1 MSKAFPFG
9 QALSHFLVR
18 YRATLFVMMALLS
31 GFCAFMV
38 PRVHVNSNLT
48 LYLPDSSPMK
58 QGLDIALQEIP
69 GMEEEMST
77 FGTALVDGT
86 QLIPK
91 EFPKAIAIGV
101 CLLFTVLLVMCS
113 SVMEVLLFLLT
124 TLFAVLINMGTNA
137 LLPSV
142 SVMTHMLSAI
152 LQMVL
157 SMDYCI
163 ILMNRYR
170 QERGLG
176 KAPSTAM
183 EGAVYGAGP
192 SILSSALTTIV
203 SLLMLVFMTLKI
215 GADLGIVLAK
225 GVSLSLLCNFT
236 VLPALGVWADK
247 PLAKTKKKVPLFPAG
262 PLSRFEYKFRVPLTV
277 VFVGVFVAF
286 ALLKERTE
294 LVFSPTWDSEATE
307 SLSSDNAI
315 MLLYSNKDEEAIVP
329 LLDSVANIG
338 GVKMALSY
346 PSLFRRQLTSSQMIE
361 ALGRLSSDSLSSA
374 SFPPDLLP
382 LVYYAHYNPRRDERF
397 SLQELLSFAENLS
410 EAGMMPEGIDKAT
423 IPLVLPLDADVP
435 IPTEEVADGNEPQ
448 SLEPQ
453 GEEPPI
459 QAPDDSLERRDPVAD
474 TTLTALE
481 AADTLKALKY
491 TYEEAVT
498 PLDSYETALFIDYDP
513 VSVDM
518 VFRLLGK
525 KGQKIAP
532 LETIR
537 LIRKDLLS
545 KKRYARMMPKDV
557 AAQLDELE
565 KDLQAAYDA
574 GPTPAQPEGDG
585 SAVAEAE
592 AEIEVPSAAPDDKIL
607 VAQDNND
614 QAEVVVEEEQT
625 EATEPTPMEELMD
638 MYLSNKRYSSAKVH
652 SVLSRAGIAVEKD
665 QLDLLYLYAGAQRY
679 ADTTLTMSA
688 EQLLNYIADTLIV
701 NPALAD
707 FVPDSSKAMVDSAL
721 MMVAQARDKLCGT
734 AHSAGIVISDFP
746 VESDSTFRFIENLY
760 SLSDGSLAHEHY
772 LVGGSAMY
780 KELKDGF
787 PKEVLLLTILTVIA
801 IFLIVALTF
810 RSVLVPIPLVIT
822 VMSGIYANI
831 WASGLGGQTLYY
843 LSYLIIQGILMG
855 ATIDYCIVFMQY
867 YLSAR
872 RTLPVKDALCRAYS
886 GASHSILTSG
896 LILVIVPFAIFL
908 SLNDKM
914 ISSILGS
921 LSIGASA
928 ILILVLFV
936 LPGVVALLDPLI
948 RPRGRA
954 IQR

>member
-18 YRATLFVMMALLS
+18 YRVTLFVLMALLS
-31 GFCAFMV
+31 GFCAFLV
-38 PRVHVNSNLT
+38 PRVNVNSDMT
-48 LYLPDSSPMK
+48 LYLPDSSPMR
-58 QGLDIALQEIP
+58 QGLDIALREIP

-91 EFPKAIAIGV
+91 EFPKAIGIGV
-101 CLLFTVLLVMCS
+101 CLLFVVLLVMCS

-124 TLFAVLINMGTNA
+124 TLFAVIINMGTNA

-176 KAPSTAM
+176 KAPSAAM

-192 SILSSALTTIV
+192 SILSSAFTTIV

-236 VLPALGVWADK
+236 VLPALAVWADK

-262 PLSRFEYKFRVPLTV
+262 PLSRFEYRFRVPLTV

-307 SLSSDNAI
+307 SLSADNAI
-315 MLLYSNKDEEAIVP
+315 MLLYSNEDEEAIVP

-338 GVKMALSY
+338 GVKMAISY
-346 PSLFRRQLTSSQMIE
+346 PSLFRRQLTSSQMID
-361 ALGRLSSDSLSSA
+361 ALGSMSSDSLSSPA
-374 SFPPDLLP
+374 FPPDLLP
-382 LVYYAHYNPRRDERF
+382 LVYYAHYNPRRNERF

-410 EAGMMPEGIDKAT
+410 EAGMMPEGIDMASM
-423 IPLVLPLDADVP
+423 PLVLPLDADVS
-435 IPTEEVADGNEPQ
+435 IPAEEVADENEPL
-448 SLEPQ
+448 SFEPQ

-459 QAPDDSLERRDPVAD
+459 QVPDDSLERREPVAD
-474 TTLTALE
+474 SALTALT
-481 AADTLKALKY
+481 ATDTLKALKY

-525 KGQKIAP
+525 KGQKMAP

-545 KKRYARMMPKDV
+545 KKRYARMMPKDM
-557 AAQLDELE
+557 AAQLDQLE

-574 GPTPAQPEGDG
+574 GPTASQPEEEDIRT
-585 SAVAEAE
+585 AEVE
-592 AEIEVPSAAPDDKIL
+592 TESEVPSAAPDDKIL
-607 VAQDNND
+607 VAQDNNE
-614 QAEVVVEEEQT
+614 QTEVVVEEQT

-652 SVLSRAGIAVEKD
+652 SVLSRAGIAVERD
-665 QLDLLYLYAGAQRY
+665 QLDLLYLYAGTQRY

-688 EQLLNYIADTLIV
+688 EEILYYIADTLIV
-701 NPALAD
+701 NPALAA
-707 FVPDSSKAMVDSAL
+707 FVPDSARAMVDSAR

-746 VESDSTFRFIENLY
+746 VESDSTFRFIENINL
-760 SLSDGSLAHEHY
+760 LSDESLAHDHY
-772 LVGGSAMY
+772 LVGGSPMY

-787 PKEVLLLTILTVIA
+787 PQEVLLLTILTVIA

-872 RTLPVKDALCRAYS
+872 KSVPVKEALSHAYS

-948 RPRGRA
+948 RPRGSV

>member
-1 MSKAFPFG
+1 MSKAFPLG

-18 YRATLFVMMALLS
+18 YRAALFVLMALLS

-38 PRVHVNSNLT
+38 PRVHVNSNMT

-58 QGLDIALQEIP
+58 QGLDLALEEIP

-170 QERGLG
+170 QERGQG
-176 KAPSTAM
+176 KAPSAAM

-192 SILSSALTTIV
+192 SILSSAFTTIV

-236 VLPALGVWADK
+236 VLPALAVWADK

-262 PLSRFEYKFRVPLTV
+262 PLSRFEYRFRVPLTV
-277 VFVGVFVAF
+277 VFVGVFVTF
-286 ALLKERTE
+286 AVLKERTE

-307 SLSSDNAI
+307 ALSSDNAI
-315 MLLYSNKDEEAIVP
+315 MLLYSNEDEEAIVP

-346 PSLFRRQLTSSQMIE
+346 PSLFRRQLTSSAMIE

-382 LVYYAHYNPRRDERF
+382 LVYYAHYNPRRNELF

-410 EAGMMPEGIDKAT
+410 EAGMMPEGIDMASM
-423 IPLVLPLDADVP
+423 PLVLPLDADVAVP
-435 IPTEEVADGNEPQ
+435 GPEAAGDVNDAE

-459 QAPDDSLERRDPVAD
+459 QAPDDSLERIEPVVD
-474 TTLTALE
+474 STLTALTE
-481 AADTLKALKY
+481 ADTLKALKY

-525 KGQKIAP
+525 KGQKMAP
-532 LETIR
+532 LEAIR
-537 LIRKDLLS
+537 LVRKDLLS
-545 KKRYARMMPKDV
+545 KKRYARMMPKDM
-557 AAQLDELE
+557 ASQLDQLE

-574 GPTPAQPEGDG
+574 GPMIAQPEEEDTRT
-585 SAVAEAE
+585 AEVE
-592 AEIEVPSAAPDDKIL
+592 TESELPSAAPDDKTL
-607 VAQDNND
+607 LAQENTE
-614 QAEVVVEEEQT
+614 QAEVEEEQT

-679 ADTTLTMSA
+679 ADSTLTMSA

-701 NPALAD
+701 NSALAA
-707 FVPDSSKAMVDSAL
+707 FVPDSSKAMVDSAR
-721 MMVAQARDKLCGT
+721 MMVARARDKLCGT

-872 RTLPVKDALCRAYS
+872 RTMPVKDALCRAYS

>member
-18 YRATLFVMMALLS
+18 YRAALFVLMALLS

-38 PRVHVNSNLT
+38 PRVHVNSNMT

-58 QGLDIALQEIP
+58 QGLDLALEEIP

-170 QERGLG
+170 QERGQG
-176 KAPSTAM
+176 KAPSAAM

-192 SILSSALTTIV
+192 SILSSAFTTIV

-236 VLPALGVWADK
+236 VLPALAVWADK
-247 PLAKTKKKVPLFPAG
+247 PLAKTKKRVPLFPAG
-262 PLSRFEYKFRVPLTV
+262 PLSRFEYRFRVPLTV
-277 VFVGVFVAF
+277 VFVGVFVTF

-307 SLSSDNAI
+307 ALSSDNAI
-315 MLLYSNKDEEAIVP
+315 MLLYSNEDEEAIVP

-346 PSLFRRQLTSSQMIE
+346 PSLFRRQLTSSAMIE

-382 LVYYAHYNPRRDERF
+382 LVYYAHYNPRRNERF

-410 EAGMMPEGIDKAT
+410 EAGMMPEGIDMASM
-423 IPLVLPLDADVP
+423 PLVLPLDADVAVP
-435 IPTEEVADGNEPQ
+435 GPEAAGDVNDAE

-459 QAPDDSLERRDPVAD
+459 QAPDDSLEGMEPVVD
-474 TTLTALE
+474 STLTALTE
-481 AADTLKALKY
+481 ADTLKALKY

-525 KGQKIAP
+525 KGQKMAP

-537 LIRKDLLS
+537 LVRKDLLS
-545 KKRYARMMPKDV
+545 KKRYARMMPKDM
-557 AAQLDELE
+557 ASQLDQLE

-574 GPTPAQPEGDG
+574 GPMIAQPEEEDTRT
-585 SAVAEAE
+585 AEVE
-592 AEIEVPSAAPDDKIL
+592 TESELPSAAPDDKTL
-607 VAQDNND
+607 LAQENTE
-614 QAEVVVEEEQT
+614 QAEEEQT

-679 ADTTLTMSA
+679 ADSTLTMSA

-701 NPALAD
+701 NSALAA
-707 FVPDSSKAMVDSAL
+707 FVPDSSKAMVDSSR

-872 RTLPVKDALCRAYS
+872 RTMPVKDALCRAYS

>member
-18 YRATLFVMMALLS
+18 YRAALFVLMALLS
-31 GFCAFMV
+31 GFCAFLV
-38 PRVHVNSNLT
+38 PRVHVNSNMT

-58 QGLDIALQEIP
+58 QGLDLALEEIP

-170 QERGLG
+170 QERGQG
-176 KAPSTAM
+176 KATSAAM

-192 SILSSALTTIV
+192 SILSSAFTTIV

-236 VLPALGVWADK
+236 VLPALAVWADK

-262 PLSRFEYKFRVPLTV
+262 PLSRFEYRFRVPLTV
-277 VFVGVFVAF
+277 VFVGVFVTF
-286 ALLKERTE
+286 AVLKERTE

-307 SLSSDNAI
+307 ALSSDNAI
-315 MLLYSNKDEEAIVP
+315 MLLYSNEDEEAIVP

-346 PSLFRRQLTSSQMIE
+346 PSLFRRQLTSSAMIE

-382 LVYYAHYNPRRDERF
+382 LVYYAHYNPRRNERF

-410 EAGMMPEGIDKAT
+410 EAGMMPEGIDMASM
-423 IPLVLPLDADVP
+423 PLVLPLDADVAVSGP
-435 IPTEEVADGNEPQ
+435 EEATDGDETP
-448 SLEPQ
+448 SLEPE
-453 GEEPPI
+453 GEDPLI
-459 QAPDDSLERRDPVAD
+459 QTPDDSLERIEPVVD
-474 TTLTALE
+474 STLTALTE
-481 AADTLKALKY
+481 ADTLKALKY

-525 KGQKIAP
+525 KGQKMAP

-537 LIRKDLLS
+537 LVRKDLLS
-545 KKRYARMMPKDV
+545 KKRYARMMPKDM
-557 AAQLDELE
+557 ASQLDQLE

-574 GPTPAQPEGDG
+574 GPMIAHPEEEDTRT
-585 SAVAEAE
+585 AELE
-592 AEIEVPSAAPDDKIL
+592 TESELPSAAPDDKTL
-607 VAQDNND
+607 LAQENTE
-614 QAEVVVEEEQT
+614 QAEVEEEQT

-679 ADTTLTMSA
+679 ADSTLTMSA

-701 NPALAD
+701 NPALAA
-707 FVPDSSKAMVDSAL
+707 FVPDSSKAMVDSAR
-721 MMVAQARDKLCGT
+721 MMVAQARDNLCGT

-746 VESDSTFRFIENLY
+746 EESDSTFRFIENLY

-872 RTLPVKDALCRAYS
+872 RTMPVKDALCRAYS

>member
-1 MSKAFPFG
+1 MSKAFPLG

-18 YRATLFVMMALLS
+18 YRAALFVLMALLS

-38 PRVHVNSNLT
+38 PRVHVNSNMT

-58 QGLDIALQEIP
+58 QGLDLALEEIP

-170 QERGLG
+170 QERGQG
-176 KAPSTAM
+176 KAPSAAM
-183 EGAVYGAGP
+183 DGAVYGAGP
-192 SILSSALTTIV
+192 SILSSAFTTIV

-236 VLPALGVWADK
+236 VLPALAVWADK
-247 PLAKTKKKVPLFPAG
+247 PLAKTKKKVPLFLAG
-262 PLSRFEYKFRVPLTV
+262 PLSRFEYRFRVPLTV
-277 VFVGVFVAF
+277 VFVGVFVTF
-286 ALLKERTE
+286 AVLKERTE

-307 SLSSDNAI
+307 ALSSDNAI
-315 MLLYSNKDEEAIVP
+315 MLLYSNEDEDAIVP

-346 PSLFRRQLTSSQMIE
+346 PSLFRRQLTSSAMIE

-382 LVYYAHYNPRRDERF
+382 LVYYAHYNPRRNESF

-410 EAGMMPEGIDKAT
+410 EAGMMPEGIDMAYM
-423 IPLVLPLDADVP
+423 PLVLPLDADVAVP
-435 IPTEEVADGNEPQ
+435 GPEAAGDVNDAE

-459 QAPDDSLERRDPVAD
+459 QAPDDSLERIESVVDS
-474 TTLTALE
+474 TLTALTE
-481 AADTLKALKY
+481 ADTLKALKY

-525 KGQKIAP
+525 KGQKMAP
-532 LETIR
+532 LEAIR
-537 LIRKDLLS
+537 LVRKDLLS
-545 KKRYARMMPKDV
+545 KKRYARMMPKDM
-557 AAQLDELE
+557 ASQLDQLE

-574 GPTPAQPEGDG
+574 GPMIAHPEEEDTRT
-585 SAVAEAE
+585 AEVE
-592 AEIEVPSAAPDDKIL
+592 TESELPSAAPDDKTL
-607 VAQDNND
+607 LAQENTE
-614 QAEVVVEEEQT
+614 QAEVEEEQT

-652 SVLSRAGIAVEKD
+652 SVLSLSGIAVEKD

-679 ADTTLTMSA
+679 ADSTLTMSA
-688 EQLLNYIADTLIV
+688 EQILNYIADTLIV
-701 NPALAD
+701 NPALAA
-707 FVPDSSKAMVDSAL
+707 FVPDSSKAMVDSAR

-867 YLSAR
+867 FLSAR
-872 RTLPVKDALCRAYS
+872 RTMPVKDALCRAYS

>member
-1 MSKAFPFG
+1 
-9 QALSHFLVR
+9 
-18 YRATLFVMMALLS
+18 
-31 GFCAFMV
+31 
-38 PRVHVNSNLT
+38 
-48 LYLPDSSPMK
+48 
-58 QGLDIALQEIP
+58 
-69 GMEEEMST
+69 
-77 FGTALVDGT
+77 
-86 QLIPK
+86 
-91 EFPKAIAIGV
+91 
-101 CLLFTVLLVMCS
+101 
-113 SVMEVLLFLLT
+113 
-124 TLFAVLINMGTNA
+124 
-137 LLPSV
+137 
-142 SVMTHMLSAI
+142 
-152 LQMVL
+152 
-157 SMDYCI
+157 
-163 ILMNRYR
+163 
-170 QERGLG
+170 
-176 KAPSTAM
+176 
-183 EGAVYGAGP
+183 
-192 SILSSALTTIV
+192 
-203 SLLMLVFMTLKI
+203 
-215 GADLGIVLAK
+215 
-225 GVSLSLLCNFT
+225 
-236 VLPALGVWADK
+236 
-247 PLAKTKKKVPLFPAG
+247 
-262 PLSRFEYKFRVPLTV
+262 
-277 VFVGVFVAF
+277 
-286 ALLKERTE
+286 
-294 LVFSPTWDSEATE
+294 
-307 SLSSDNAI
+307 
-315 MLLYSNKDEEAIVP
+315 
-329 LLDSVANIG
+329 
-338 GVKMALSY
+338 
-346 PSLFRRQLTSSQMIE
+346 
-361 ALGRLSSDSLSSA
+361 
-374 SFPPDLLP
+374 
-382 LVYYAHYNPRRDERF
+382 
-397 SLQELLSFAENLS
+397 
-410 EAGMMPEGIDKAT
+410 MMPEGIDMASM
-423 IPLVLPLDADVP
+423 PLVLPLDADVAVP
-435 IPTEEVADGNEPQ
+435 GPEAAGDVNDAE

-459 QAPDDSLERRDPVAD
+459 QAPDDSLERIEPVVD
-474 TTLTALE
+474 STLTALTE
-481 AADTLKALKY
+481 ADTLKALKY

-525 KGQKIAP
+525 KGQKMAP
-532 LETIR
+532 LEAIR
-537 LIRKDLLS
+537 LVRKDLLS
-545 KKRYARMMPKDV
+545 KKRYARMMPKDM
-557 AAQLDELE
+557 ASQLDQLE

-574 GPTPAQPEGDG
+574 GPMIAQPEEEDTRT
-585 SAVAEAE
+585 AEVE
-592 AEIEVPSAAPDDKIL
+592 TESELPSAAPDDKTL
-607 VAQDNND
+607 LAQENTE
-614 QAEVVVEEEQT
+614 QAEVEEEQT

-679 ADTTLTMSA
+679 ADSTLTMSA

-701 NPALAD
+701 NSALAA
-707 FVPDSSKAMVDSAL
+707 FVPDSSKAMVDSAR
-721 MMVAQARDKLCGT
+721 MMVARARDKLCGT

-872 RTLPVKDALCRAYS
+872 RTMPVKDALCRAYS